1 MFPAPTRTFQILQLL
16 TCFYLSL
23 PLLLFSPLLMFVFS
37 FQFWFFLPLSP
48 SWPWLLF
55 HPQQGLSFLYCF
67 ISFAFILPLIP
78 PFFPSL
84 SSCLTCFPYQGIRGD
99 IKSPAALT
107 LFGAS
112 ASLSLSPFLPST
124 PCLSLFS
131 LQSLPLMRAWE
142 RTAYR
147 VKLDVDSRWQAPYE
161 S

>member
-112 ASLSLSPFLPST
+112 ASLSLSPSLSSLHPVPLSVLSSISPSHEG
-124 PCLSLFS
+124 LG
-131 LQSLPLMRAWE
+131 E
-142 RTAYR
+142 
-147 VKLDVDSRWQAPYE
+147 DSVSCEVGCWF
-161 S
+161 